1 MQKETIAKLDPP
13 LAALAPDVEPPMA
26 AGSGAV
32 AAAAAV
38 ASQNATVETD
48 WRARLNRTTSRLAAS
63 EPFLVIGV
71 RFRGEQ
77 ELEVRFLFTLQL
89 RSICMSSSTFRAVP
103 ECARHGLVAVC
114 AAPENATCALQTRAK
129 EGGKLLSLLKDKRSH
144 VWRFVRGPLP
154 QTDLPRRRLD
164 LPWKLLD
171 VVT

>member
-1 MQKETIAKLDPP
+1 
-13 LAALAPDVEPPMA
+13 MA

-38 ASQNATVETD
+38 ASENATVETD

-63 EPFLVIGV
+63 EPFLVVGV

-77 ELEVRFLFTLQL
+77 ELEVRSSLVHPSCGML
-89 RSICMSSSTFRAVP
+89 RRTSGWRDDSVHVP
-103 ECARHGLVAVC
+103 VGSATNTATDKGLR
-114 AAPENATCALQTRAK
+114 ALQTRAK

-144 VWRFVRGPLP
+144 IWRFVRGPLP